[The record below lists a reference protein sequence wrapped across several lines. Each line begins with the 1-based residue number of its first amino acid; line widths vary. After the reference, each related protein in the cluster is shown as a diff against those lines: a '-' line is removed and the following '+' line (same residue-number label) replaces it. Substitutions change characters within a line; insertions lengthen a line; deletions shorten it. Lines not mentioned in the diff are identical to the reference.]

1 MNNDQNSG
9 KEIISTGR
17 FVSGIVVFA
26 LGQMTTLLIPFVS
39 ASSLQTEMK
48 AVISG
53 LLFFV
58 TPQIGIV
65 LAIAILGKAGYDHIR
80 KIILTKLKKYGPP
93 QVVSSLRYRIG
104 LVLFATPLIFG
115 WIEPYIDHW
124 IGGLEISRN
133 AIAVTGDVI
142 FISSFLVLGGEFWDK
157 VRSLFVYRAKASFPE
172 KNPKNN
178 L

>member
-9 KEIISTGR
+9 NEVIPTGR
-17 FVSGIVVFA
+17 FVCGIIVFA
-26 LGQMTTLLIPFVS
+26 LGQLTTLLIPFVS
-39 ASSLQTEMK
+39 SSGLKAEIK

-58 TPQIGIV
+58 TPQIGIF

-93 QVVSSLRYRIG
+93 QVVSPLRYRIG
-104 LVLFATPLIFG
+104 LVLFITPIIFG
-115 WIEPYIDHW
+115 WIGPYIDYW
-124 IGGLEISRN
+124 IGGLNIDRFIVS
-133 AIAVTGDVI
+133 ITGDVI

-157 VRSLFVYRAKASFPE
+157 VRSLFVYRASARFPE
-172 KNPKNN
+172 NKR
-178 L
+178 